1 MSADILRESN
11 PRVAAILNSI
21 PYVSTAIVSLAYDRS
36 GFSHPLD
43 GSGFVVAPMEKRRIT
58 ACTWVSSK
66 WPPHSTPD
74 RVLLRC
80 FLGRAGDE
88 EVLHIGDAELCR
100 LVED

>member
-1 MSADILRESN
+1 
-11 PRVAAILNSI
+11 VAAILNSI